1 MTTFLSG
8 IFSKSVGKKFAMGI
22 TGLFLISFLIVHCAI
37 NATIFLNDGG
47 NLFNVTAHFMG
58 TNIFIR
64 TMEIVLF
71 AGIIWHIVQA
81 LIVTR
86 DNKKA
91 NSIKYNVFDGKANSR
106 WYSRWMGL
114 LGTLILMFL
123 ILHLLH
129 FWLQTRFTGLGLP
142 PVMIDGKEYEN
153 IYGKML
159 EVFSI
164 GWVVVVYVLGMI
176 SLAYHLLHGF
186 QSAFQSMGLNNKKYT
201 PLIKLTGKLFSI
213 LIPLIFALMP
223 IAIYF
228 GFLK

>member
-8 IFSKSVGKKFAMGI
+8 IFSTSVGKKIAMGI
-22 TGLFLISFLIVHCAI
+22 TGLFLISFLLVHCAI

-47 NLFNVTAHFMG
+47 NLFNEAAHFMG
-58 TNIFIR
+58 TNIVIR
-64 TMEIVLF
+64 IMEIVLF

-81 LIVTR
+81 LILTLDSR
-86 DNKKA
+86 KA
-91 NSIKYNVFDGKANSR
+91 NSVRYAKFDGKANSK

-123 ILHLLH
+123 ILHLLD
-129 FWLQTRFTGLGLP
+129 FWVQTRFTGLGIP

-164 GWVVVVYVLGMI
+164 GWVVVVYILGMI
-176 SLAYHLLHGF
+176 SLAYHLMHGF
-186 QSAFQSMGLNNKKYT
+186 QSAFQSLGLNNRKYT
-201 PLIKLTGKLFSI
+201 PAIKLTGTIFAL
-213 LIPLIFALMP
+213 LIPIIFALMP

-228 GFLK
+228 GFIN